1 MALLRFVYLLLLF
14 TRYNCFFILGLLNLK
29 SLFLFNML
37 YNKNSQKQAQ
47 RFTKFL
53 VSAGPVFIKLAQVIS
68 TRVDLFSETYIAE
81 LKKLRDSV
89 KPISKKHIIKVIE
102 NDFHSSVNDI
112 FLEISDN
119 PIASASIAQVHRAK
133 LLDGSDVIVKVIKP
147 KTFKLFKQDVAL
159 LKLIFSFL
167 QAFSKRGKI
176 SKPLKIVAHLED
188 VMKLELDLRFEAASM
203 DELRENFV
211 KDSVLYIPKVYWN
224 YVSQSVLV
232 EEFIDG
238 ISLNQIDKLKDTGVN
253 LNKIT
258 EDLTKIF
265 FLQILRDGYFH
276 ADMHAGNI
284 FITKK
289 GQVAF
294 VDFGI
299 MGRLSLSLRKY
310 LFDLFLAF
318 VNKDY
323 KKASE
328 IHFSAGWISKEY
340 NVDDFALACRCIM
353 AKLLD
358 RPQKDIKIGELLEQ
372 LFIIS
377 GNFEME
383 IQEDLLLLQKNLMYL
398 ENLGRVLS
406 PNENMWVLSKKIIT
420 ENIDKNII
428 FKETLKDKYKNW
440 LSEAIQVKDNFLNY
454 NKILQ
459 EQNKIIVNNAKWN
472 KIVAIFVFIIVVL
485 LILSNN

>member
-1 MALLRFVYLLLLF
+1 MVLLRIAYLLLLF
-14 TRYNCFFILGLLNLK
+14 ARYNCFFILGLLNSK
-29 SLFLFNML
+29 CLFLFNIQ

-47 RFTKFL
+47 RFTQFL

-68 TRVDLFSETYIAE
+68 TRVDLFSETYITE

-89 KPISKKHIIKVIE
+89 NPIAKKHIVKIIE
-102 NDFHSSVNDI
+102 RDFNQNIADI
-112 FLEISDN
+112 FLELSDV
-119 PIASASIAQVHRAK
+119 PLASASIAQVHKAK
-133 LLDGSDVIVKVIKP
+133 LLDGKDVIVKVIKP
-147 KTFKLFKQDVAL
+147 KTSKLFRQDIAL
-159 LKLIFSFL
+159 LKLIFTIL
-167 QAFSKRGKI
+167 QTFSKRGKI
-176 SKPLKIVAHLED
+176 SKPLKIVTHLEE
-188 VMKLELDLRFEAASM
+188 VMKLELDLRFECASM
-203 DELRENFV
+203 DELRDNFV
-211 KDSVLYIPKVYWN
+211 NDKVLYIPKIYWN
-224 YVSQSVLV
+224 YVSQNVLV

-238 ISLNQIDKLKDTGVN
+238 VSLNNVSELKNRNLN

-284 FITKK
+284 FVNKS

-299 MGRLSLSLRKY
+299 MGRLSLPLRKY

-328 IHFSAGWISKEY
+328 IHFQAGWISNKY
-340 NVDDFALACRCIM
+340 NVDDFALACRSIM

-358 RPQKDIKIGELLEQ
+358 KAQKDIKIGELLQQ

-383 IQEDLLLLQKNLMYL
+383 IQQDLLLLQKNLMYL

-406 PNENMWVLSKKIIT
+406 PNENMWLLSKKIISD
-420 ENIDKNII
+420 NIDKNLV
-428 FKETLKDKYKNW
+428 FKDTIKNKYKVFLN
-440 LSEAIQVKDNFLNY
+440 EAIQIKNNFLNY
-454 NKILQ
+454 NKIIK
-459 EQNKIIVNNAKWN
+459 ENNDITLNNSKL
-472 KIVAIFVFIIVVL
+472 IRILVFFVFFILVL
-485 LILSNN
+485 LILR